1 MFMRKPSSIKS
12 IFEDKKKIF
21 SVEFFPPKDEAGGE
35 RMLNTASLIQP
46 HKPDF
51 VSITYGAG
59 GGTRATTMRYAKILR
74 EEHGFE
80 VMPHLTCVGHTR
92 DELLEILE
100 DFAEAG
106 FCNVMALRGD
116 PPKGESE
123 FRTVPGGLSY
133 GSDLVSLIRE
143 NFPDFGIGVG
153 GYPEKHPEA
162 PDSQTDL
169 VNLKTKVDAGADFIT
184 TQLFFDNQ
192 VYFDFVTQCEAM
204 GITVPILP
212 GLLPVLSLG
221 QVRRFCDMCE
231 SRLPYRLEQ
240 NLEAQPKEEQAKVGT
255 QWALEQVEGLLAG
268 EAPGFHLYALN
279 KSASTLAILEGIRGK
294 ESLNP

>member
-1 MFMRKPSSIKS
+1 MSKTSSIKS

-59 GGTRATTMRYAKILR
+59 GGTRSTTMRYAKILR

-106 FCNVMALRGD
+106 FGNVMALRGD

-162 PDSQTDL
+162 PNSQTDL
-169 VNLKTKVDAGADFIT
+169 INLKTKVDAGADFIT

-192 VYFDFVTQCEAM
+192 VYFDFVTQCEAT

-212 GLLPVLSLG
+212 GLLPVLTLG

-231 SRLPYRLEQ
+231 SRLPSRLEQ
-240 NLEAQPKEEQAKVGT
+240 NLEAQPKEGQAEVGAR
-255 QWALEQVEGLLAG
+255 WALEQVEGLLAG

-279 KSASTLAILEGIRGK
+279 QSASTLAILEGIRGK

>member
-1 MFMRKPSSIKS
+1 MFMSKTSSIKS

-59 GGTRATTMRYAKILR
+59 GGTRSTTMRYAKILR

-106 FCNVMALRGD
+106 FGNVMALRGD

-162 PDSQTDL
+162 PNSQTDL
-169 VNLKTKVDAGADFIT
+169 INLKTKVDAGADFIT

-192 VYFDFVTQCEAM
+192 VYFDFVTQCEAT

-231 SRLPYRLEQ
+231 SRLPSRLEQ
-240 NLEAQPKEEQAKVGT
+240 NLEAQPKEGQAEVGAR
-255 QWALEQVEGLLAG
+255 WALEQVEGLLAG

-279 KSASTLAILEGIRGK
+279 QSASTLAILEGIGRT
-294 ESLNP
+294 

>member
-1 MFMRKPSSIKS
+1 MSKSSSIKS

-35 RMLNTASLIQP
+35 RMLKTASLIQP

-59 GGTRATTMRYAKILR
+59 GGTRSTTMRYAKILR

-100 DFAEAG
+100 DFAKAG
-106 FCNVMALRGD
+106 FGNVMALRGD

-162 PDSQTDL
+162 PNCQTDL

-184 TQLFFDNQ
+184 TQLFFDNE

-212 GLLPVLSLG
+212 GLLPVLTLG

-231 SRLPYRLEQ
+231 SRLPSRLEQ
-240 NLEAQPKEEQAKVGT
+240 NLEAQPKEEQAKVGA

-279 KSASTLAILEGIRGK
+279 QSASTLAILEGIGRK
-294 ESLNP
+294 EALNP

>member
-1 MFMRKPSSIKS
+1 MSKPSSIKS

-59 GGTRATTMRYAKILR
+59 GGTRSTTMRYAKILR

-106 FCNVMALRGD
+106 FGNVMALRGD

-153 GYPEKHPEA
+153 AYPEKHPEA
-162 PDSQTDL
+162 PNSQTDL
-169 VNLKTKVDAGADFIT
+169 INLKTKVDAGADFIT

-192 VYFDFVTQCEAM
+192 VYFDFVTQCEEM

-231 SRLPYRLEQ
+231 SRLPSRLEQ
-240 NLEAQPKEEQAKVGT
+240 NLEAQPKEGQAEVGAR
-255 QWALEQVEGLLAG
+255 WALEQVEGLIAG

-279 KSASTLAILEGIRGK
+279 QSASTLAILEGIRGK